1 MGTLH
6 NRSTHVSFSY
16 CSFLSIV
23 SAFVA
28 ALLCTWG
35 FYATSAY
42 AEVQKTDLIAG
53 QSVQDRGLST
63 NQCPDIQAV
72 HAYVM
77 DENGNVFF
85 SRDATSDAKIASI
98 TKIMT
103 AVVAV
108 DSASLDTQVT
118 VSSNAAAVGEASAGL
133 QEGDTMPLS
142 TALRAMLVPS
152 GNDAAEAIAESVGA
166 QMLQN
171 EGQDSSDATTCMQ
184 RFVQA
189 MNDKANELGLVN
201 TVYRNPHGLDDEQW
215 SGDQHS
221 CAQDVAT
228 LSRYAMTKDPIK
240 NSVDKASDTIQ
251 LTRNGQTVDVNLTST
266 DELIGNYDG
275 ACGLKTGYTQD
286 AGGCFAGVCNRNG
299 HYLYTVVLNSTTE
312 ATRFTDT
319 ITLWDWTY
327 QHNIDYKLA
336 QSPQTTTDAQGNSV
350 PLIATVSDGAW
361 INKTVN
367 ATLRDPDQTVT
378 LFDLAG
384 NVSQEANY
392 DNVSGSVKA
401 GQQVGTLTFKQH
413 NDVIATADLV
423 ATEDV
428 PAPGIIEQVSIWGQ
442 KLIAQLTYN
451 PTQADSTLINETP
464 TINDKSKSSIVAIQK
479 Q

>member
-1 MGTLH
+1 MCTMALCLE
-6 NRSTHVSFSY
+6 FA
-16 CSFLSIV
+16 IV
-23 SAFVA
+23 PQAQ
-28 ALLCTWG
+28 
-35 FYATSAY
+35 

-63 NQCPDIQAV
+63 AQCPDIQAA

-77 DENGNVFF
+77 DENGNVYF

-108 DSASLDTQVT
+108 DSTSLDTPVT
-118 VSSNAAAVGEASAGL
+118 VSDNAVAVGESSAGL

-152 GNDAAEAIAESVGA
+152 GNDAAEAIAESLGA
-166 QMLQN
+166 QMLKDD
-171 EGQDSSDATTCMQ
+171 GQDSSDANACMQ

-215 SGDQHS
+215 TGDQHS
-221 CAQDVAT
+221 CAQDMAN

-240 NSVDKASDTIQ
+240 ESVDKASDTIQ
-251 LTRNGQTVDVNLTST
+251 ITRNGQTANVELQST

-286 AGGCFAGVCNRNG
+286 AGGCFAGVCQRDG
-299 HYLYTVVLNSTTE
+299 HYLFSVVLNSPTE

-319 ITLWDWTY
+319 VTLWDWTY
-327 QHNIDYKLA
+327 EHNISYKLA
-336 QSPQTTTDAQGNSV
+336 QSPQTTIDAQGNTV
-350 PLIATVSDGAW
+350 PLVATVSDGAW
-361 INKTVN
+361 IDRTVN
-367 ATLRDPDQTVT
+367 ATLRDPDQSVT

-392 DNVSGSVKA
+392 ESLSGTVHA
-401 GQQVGTLTFKQH
+401 GQQVGTITFRQH

-428 PAPGIIEQVSIWGQ
+428 PAPGFFEQFSIWGQ
-442 KLIAQLTYN
+442 KLVAQLTYN
-451 PTQADSTLINETP
+451 PTEADSTLLNQTP
-464 TINDKSKSSIVAIQK
+464 VINDKSASGAVRMAS
-479 Q
+479 